1 MVEIGL
7 LAQAGEDVGHGAA
20 TGFRV
25 ERLIGGDEPDAR
37 GAREA
42 DEPLERPLA
51 VTIEMALDL
60 DEAPIAAEQTNERD
74 QSLEG
79 VVVTPGADQP
89 RQRTVR
95 AAGETDEAVGMS
107 LEVGQR
113 ESRLAFGRREL
124 HSGQQPGQI
133 AVSRAVFH
141 Q

>member
-1 MVEIGL
+1 MIEIGL
-7 LAQAGEDVGHGAA
+7 LAQAGEDVGHRAA
-20 TGFRV
+20 ARPCV

-51 VTIEMALDL
+51 VTIEMTLDL
-60 DEAPIAAEQTNERD
+60 DEAPIAAEQANERD

-95 AAGETDEAVGMS
+95 AAGEADEAAGMS
-107 LEVGQR
+107 LEGGERQ
-113 ESRLAFGRREL
+113 SRLAVVRREL
-124 HSGQQPGQI
+124 
-133 AVSRAVFH
+133 
-141 Q
+141 